1 MGSHITPGDAF
12 EYEPKNTVA
21 YGGVMRIRVRL
32 FAKKRE
38 YLHATRVKGE
48 DISPELTWEGAPAE
62 TAAFALILH
71 DPDAPRT
78 NGFTHWMLYNIPRNV
93 THIPENVPE
102 GPRVSGL
109 GLQGK
114 NDGGRVGYM
123 GPCPPSGTHRYYL
136 RLFALR
142 KELDLRPGAT
152 APELQSA
159 MHDHI
164 LEQAELMGTY
174 AKTKAKSA

>member
-48 DISPELTWEGAPAE
+48 D
-62 TAAFALILH
+62 
-71 DPDAPRT
+71 
-78 NGFTHWMLYNIPRNV
+78 N
-93 THIPENVPE
+93 
-102 GPRVSGL
+102 
-109 GLQGK
+109 
-114 NDGGRVGYM
+114 
-123 GPCPPSGTHRYYL
+123 
-136 RLFALR
+136 
-142 KELDLRPGAT
+142 
-152 APELQSA
+152 
-159 MHDHI
+159 HI